1 MIKFDNIQ
9 EEWTDVG
16 NGIKVFNNSDILEMK
31 NRISALETIVK
42 TQNVAIQE
50 LFQTI
55 NNIKETIPFNNGE
68 EIY

>member
-42 TQNVAIQE
+42 TQNDLLQE

>member
-9 EEWTDVG
+9 EEWTEVG
-16 NGIKVFNNSDILEMK
+16 DGIKVFNSSETLEMK
-31 NRISALETIVK
+31 KRISALESIVRS
-42 TQNVAIQE
+42 QNELLQE